1 MNNYYFIMAQDNYEV
16 FPPNYNYT
24 QQPIMLMTD
33 VMANRF
39 RER

>member
-24 QQPIMLMTD
+24 QQPMLMTD
-33 VMANRF
+33 VIANRL
-39 RER
+39 REI